1 MKNKGF
7 LLAAVALGAAALCFA
22 QGKPYSTAPTDADYR
37 LTIREPLNGATITGS
52 EVNVVMGLPW
62 VPETNQSAIPKERA
76 DVMTPVFQ
84 VWVDGKDYGNL
95 PGGQNVFVARDLPYG
110 EHKIVVAAKNISGN
124 VVDRKEIV
132 VTTVAPKVSV
142 TTTDQVTTTTQT
154 AAVAPPPPPPPAP
167 VAAPPPPPAP
177 EPPPALPQ
185 TGTAYPGVLAG
196 GLGLIVAGLALSRR
210 RRSLVSLPSGE
221 RPG

>member
-1 MKNKGF
+1 MRSKGF
-7 LLAAVALGAAALCFA
+7 LLAAVALGVAALCFA

-52 EVNVVMGLPW
+52 EVQVVMSLPW
-62 VPETNQSAIPKERA
+62 VPDSSQAAIPKERA

-84 VWVDGKDYGNL
+84 IWVDGKDYGNL
-95 PGGQNVFVARDLPYG
+95 PGGQNVFVARDLSYG

-124 VVDRKEIV
+124 VVDRKEIK
-132 VTTVAPKVSV
+132 VTTVPPKVAVSQ
-142 TTTDQVTTTTQT
+142 TDQAPPPRPV

-167 VAAPPPPPAP
+167 VAAPPPPP

-185 TGTAYPGVLAG
+185 TGTAYPGALVG
-196 GLGLIVAGLALSRR
+196 GLGLILAGLALSRR
-210 RRSLVSLPSGE
+210 RRS
-221 RPG
+221 